1 VIVGTKGVVNWVNGE
16 VRVAL
21 SGATEAMLKGE
32 QNIRVKHVHVYAGG
46 HAVVGNV
53 NRRGGR
59 GSRKNERPAYERS
72 QDKPA
77 TCAVS
82 DSPSVRSADQETA
95 EPLCSNQARPSMPVT
110 SMWVLGA

>member
-1 VIVGTKGVVNWVNGE
+1 MCTCTPADTQSLAMSTVEVGEGPE
-16 VRVAL
+16 
-21 SGATEAMLKGE
+21 
-32 QNIRVKHVHVYAGG
+32 
-46 HAVVGNV
+46 
-53 NRRGGR
+53 
-59 GSRKNERPAYERS
+59 KNERPTYERS

-95 EPLCSNQARPSMPVT
+95 EPFCSNQARPSMPVT